1 MSKDKTFN
9 TFYIRLNS
17 LTLRKIHGMRF
28 VVSSAQLLKNL
39 QKISGVISTNTVLP
53 ILEDFLFDINKGKLS
68 ITATDLDTTMSVSM
82 EVESKENFK
91 VAIPARILL
100 DSLKALPEQPITIA
114 VDETTNGIEI
124 TTDNGKYK
132 LSGENSADF
141 PKEPVAEGVD
151 EVKLAASILN
161 KGVSKTLF
169 AVSNDELRPAMTGVY
184 FQLDNNGITFVATD
198 AHKLVK
204 FNRKDVVGGNTSFI
218 VPKKAL
224 NLLKAVVP
232 NNDTEVSVQFN
243 KSNAFFSFEN
253 IQLIC
258 RLIDAKYPD
267 YNAVIPKENPNLL
280 SLQKD
285 DFYSSLRRTSIF
297 SNKTTHQVVLKMA
310 GAELTV
316 SAQDLDF
323 SNEASEK
330 LTCEYL
336 GNPMEIGFNAKFLL
350 EMLGSLDSTEINI
363 ELSTPN
369 RAGIIRPTE
378 KDENEDLLMLV
389 MPVMLN
395 N

>member
-1 MSKDKTFN
+1 MEKLYS
-9 TFYIRLNS
+9 
-17 LTLRKIHGMRF
+17 MRF
-28 VVSSAQLLKNL
+28 VVSSSQLLKNL
-39 QKISGVISTNTVLP
+39 QKIGGVISTNTVLP
-53 ILEDFLFDINKGKLS
+53 ILEDFLFDIDKNNLS

-82 EVESKENFK
+82 EVESKEVFK
-91 VAIPARILL
+91 IAIPARILL
-100 DSLKALPEQPITIA
+100 DSLKALAEQPITIA

-141 PKEPVAEGVD
+141 PKEPTAEDVE

-169 AVSNDELRPAMTGVY
+169 AVSNDELRPAMTGVF
-184 FQLDNNGITFVATD
+184 FQLDENGITFVATD

-204 FNRKDVVGGNTSFI
+204 FNRKDVTGGNTSFI
-218 VPKKAL
+218 IPKKAL
-224 NLLKAVVP
+224 NVLKAVVP
-232 NNDTEVSVQFN
+232 NNDTEVLVQFN
-243 KSNAFFSFEN
+243 NSNAFFTFDN

-258 RLIDAKYPD
+258 RLINAKYPD

-280 SLQKD
+280 TVQKD
-285 DFYSSLRRTSIF
+285 DFFSSLRRTAIF
-297 SNKTTHQVVLKMA
+297 SNKTTHQVVLKM
-310 GAELTV
+310 GGSELTV

-330 LTCEYL
+330 LVCEYQ
-336 GNPMEIGFNAKFLL
+336 GSPMEIGFNAKFLL
-350 EMLGSLDSTEINI
+350 EMLGALDYSDINI

-369 RAGIIRPTE
+369 RAGIIRPVE

-395 N
+395 NQ

>member
-1 MSKDKTFN
+1 
-9 TFYIRLNS
+9 
-17 LTLRKIHGMRF
+17 MRF
-28 VVSSAQLLKNL
+28 VVSSVQLLKNL

-53 ILEDFLFDINKGKLS
+53 ILEDFLFDIAKSKLT

-82 EVESKENFK
+82 DVESKESFK

-100 DSLKALPEQPITIA
+100 DSLKALPEQPVMIA
-114 VDETTNGIEI
+114 VDETTNGIEL

-141 PKEPVAEGVD
+141 PKEPSPDGVE
-151 EVKLAASILN
+151 EVILVSSILN

-169 AVSNDELRPAMTGVY
+169 AVSNDELRPAMTGVF
-184 FQLDNNGITFVATD
+184 FQLDANGITFVATD

-204 FNRKDVVGGNTSFI
+204 FNRSDVKGGNASFI

-232 NNDTEVSVQFN
+232 NNETEVKVQFN

-280 SLQKD
+280 TILKD
-285 DFYSSLRRTSIF
+285 DFYASLRRTSIF
-297 SNKTTHQVVLKMA
+297 SNKTTHQVVLKMS
-310 GAELTV
+310 GSELTV

-330 LTCEYL
+330 LGCEYQGSAL
-336 GNPMEIGFNAKFLL
+336 EIGFNAKFLL
-350 EMLGSLDSTEINI
+350 EMLGALESNEINI

-369 RAGIIRPTE
+369 RAGIIRPTIKE
-378 KDENEDLLMLV
+378 DNEDLLMLV

>member
-1 MSKDKTFN
+1 
-9 TFYIRLNS
+9 
-17 LTLRKIHGMRF
+17 MRF

-53 ILEDFLFDINKGKLS
+53 ILEDFLFDIEKNKLT
-68 ITATDLDTTMSVSM
+68 ITATDLDTTMSVGM

-141 PKEPVAEGVD
+141 PKEPTADGVD
-151 EVKLAASILN
+151 EVKLASSILN

-184 FQLDNNGITFVATD
+184 FQLDDNGITFVATD

-204 FNRKDVVGGNTSFI
+204 FNRNDVKGGNASFI

-243 KSNAFFSFEN
+243 KSNAFFSFDN

-280 SLQKD
+280 SIQKD

-297 SNKTTHQVVLKMA
+297 SNKTTHQVVLKMS

-330 LTCEYL
+330 LACDYQ
-336 GNPMEIGFNAKFLL
+336 GNAMEIGFNAKFLL
-350 EMLGSLDSTEINI
+350 EMLGALDSSDINI

-378 KDENEDLLMLV
+378 KEEEEDLLMLV

>member
-1 MSKDKTFN
+1 
-9 TFYIRLNS
+9 
-17 LTLRKIHGMRF
+17 MRF

-53 ILEDFLFDINKGKLS
+53 ILEDFLFDIEKNKLT
-68 ITATDLDTTMSVSM
+68 ITATDLDTTMSVGM

-141 PKEPVAEGVD
+141 PKEPTADGVD
-151 EVKLAASILN
+151 EVKLASSILN

-169 AVSNDELRPAMTGVY
+169 AVSNDELRPAMTGVF
-184 FQLDNNGITFVATD
+184 FQLDDNGITFVATD

-204 FNRKDVVGGNTSFI
+204 YNRNDVKGGNASFI

-243 KSNAFFSFEN
+243 KSNAFFSFDN

-280 SLQKD
+280 SVQKD
-285 DFYSSLRRTSIF
+285 DFYSSLRWKS
-297 SNKTTHQVVLKMA
+297 
-310 GAELTV
+310 
-316 SAQDLDF
+316 DLMRNF
-323 SNEASEK
+323 
-330 LTCEYL
+330 C
-336 GNPMEIGFNAKFLL
+336 
-350 EMLGSLDSTEINI
+350 
-363 ELSTPN
+363 
-369 RAGIIRPTE
+369 
-378 KDENEDLLMLV
+378 
-389 MPVMLN
+389 
-395 N
+395 

>member
-1 MSKDKTFN
+1 
-9 TFYIRLNS
+9 
-17 LTLRKIHGMRF
+17 MRF

-53 ILEDFLFDINKGKLS
+53 ILEDFLFDIEKNKLT
-68 ITATDLDTTMSVSM
+68 ITATDLDTTMSVGM

-141 PKEPVAEGVD
+141 PKEPTADGVD
-151 EVKLAASILN
+151 EVKLASSILN

-169 AVSNDELRPAMTGVY
+169 AVSNDELRPAMTGVF
-184 FQLDNNGITFVATD
+184 FQLDDNGITFVATD

-204 FNRKDVVGGNTSFI
+204 FNRNDVKGGNASFI

-243 KSNAFFSFEN
+243 KSNAFFSFDN

-280 SLQKD
+280 SIQKD
-285 DFYSSLRRTSIF
+285 DFYSSLKRTSIF
-297 SNKTTHQVVLKMA
+297 SNKTTHQVVLKMS

-330 LTCEYL
+330 LACDYQ
-336 GNPMEIGFNAKFLL
+336 GNAMEIGFNAKFLL
-350 EMLGSLDSTEINI
+350 EMLGALDSSDINI

-378 KDENEDLLMLV
+378 KEEEEDLLMLV

>member
-1 MSKDKTFN
+1 
-9 TFYIRLNS
+9 
-17 LTLRKIHGMRF
+17 
-28 VVSSAQLLKNL
+28 LKNL

-53 ILEDFLFDINKGKLS
+53 ILEDFLFDIEKNNLT

-82 EVESKENFK
+82 DIESKEKFK

-114 VDETTNGIEI
+114 VDESTNGIEI

-141 PKEPVAEGVD
+141 PKEPTADGVA
-151 EVKLAASILN
+151 EVKLASSVLN

-169 AVSNDELRPAMTGVY
+169 AVSNDELRPAMTGVF
-184 FQLDNNGITFVATD
+184 FQLDDNGITFVATD

-204 FNRKDVVGGNTSFI
+204 FNRSDIKGGNASFI

-232 NNDTEVSVQFN
+232 NNETEVSVQFN

-280 SLQKD
+280 SIQKD
-285 DFYSSLRRTSIF
+285 DFYASLRRTSIF
-297 SNKTTHQVVLKMA
+297 SNKTTHQVVLKMS

-330 LTCEYL
+330 LGCDYQ
-336 GNPMEIGFNAKFLL
+336 GNAMEIGFNAKFLL
-350 EMLGSLDSTEINI
+350 EMLGALDSSDINI

-378 KDENEDLLMLV
+378 KEESEDLLMLV

>member
-1 MSKDKTFN
+1 
-9 TFYIRLNS
+9 
-17 LTLRKIHGMRF
+17 MRF

-53 ILEDFLFDINKGKLS
+53 ILEDFLFDIDNNSLS

-82 EVESKENFK
+82 DVESKESFK

-141 PKEPVAEGVD
+141 PNAPSADDVESVT
-151 EVKLAASILN
+151 LMASILN
-161 KGVSKTLF
+161 KGISKTLF
-169 AVSNDELRPAMTGVY
+169 AASNDELRPAMTGVL
-184 FQLDNNGITFVATD
+184 FSLSDDGITFVATD

-204 FNRKDVVGGNTSFI
+204 YNRSDVTGTPTSFI

-232 NNDTEVSVQFN
+232 NNETEVAVQYN
-243 KSNAFFSFEN
+243 KSNAFFSFDN

-280 SLQKD
+280 SVQKD

-297 SNKTTHQVVLKMA
+297 SNKTTHQVILKMA
-310 GAELTV
+310 GVELTV

-330 LTCEYL
+330 LTCEYK

-350 EMLGSLDSTEINI
+350 EMLSALDTSDINI

-369 RAGIIRPTE
+369 RAGIIRPAE
-378 KDENEDLLMLV
+378 IDENEDLLMLV

>member
-1 MSKDKTFN
+1 
-9 TFYIRLNS
+9 
-17 LTLRKIHGMRF
+17 MRF

-53 ILEDFLFDINKGKLS
+53 ILEDFLFDIDKNSLT
-68 ITATDLDTTMSVSM
+68 ITATDLDTTMSVGM
-82 EVESKENFK
+82 DIESKEKFK

-141 PKEPVAEGVD
+141 PKEPTADGVD
-151 EVKLAASILN
+151 EVKLASSILN

-169 AVSNDELRPAMTGVY
+169 AVSNDELRPAMTGVF
-184 FQLDNNGITFVATD
+184 FQLDDKGITFVATD

-204 FNRKDVVGGNTSFI
+204 FNRSDVKGGNASFI

-280 SLQKD
+280 SIQKD

-330 LTCEYL
+330 LACEYQ

-350 EMLGSLDSTEINI
+350 EMLGALDSSDINI

-378 KDENEDLLMLV
+378 KEEEEDLLMLV

>member
-1 MSKDKTFN
+1 
-9 TFYIRLNS
+9 
-17 LTLRKIHGMRF
+17 MRF
-28 VVSSAQLLKNL
+28 VVSSAQLFKNL
-39 QKISGVISTNTVLP
+39 QKIGGVISTNTVLP
-53 ILEDFLFDINKGKLS
+53 ILEDFLFDIDKNILN

-82 EVESKENFK
+82 DVESKESFK

-100 DSLKALPEQPITIA
+100 DSLKALAEQPITIA

-141 PKEPVAEGVD
+141 PKEPTAEGVD
-151 EVKLAASILN
+151 EVKLASSILN
-161 KGVSKTLF
+161 KGISKTLF

-184 FQLDNNGITFVATD
+184 FQLDDNGITFVATD

-204 FNRKDVVGGNTSFI
+204 YNHSEIKGGNASFI

-224 NLLKAVVP
+224 NLLKAVLQ

-243 KSNAFFSFEN
+243 KSNAFFSFNN

-280 SLQKD
+280 SVQKE
-285 DFYSSLRRTSIF
+285 DFFSSLKRTSIY

-310 GAELTV
+310 GSELTV

-330 LTCEYL
+330 LSCDYQ
-336 GNPMEIGFNAKFLL
+336 GNAMEIGFNAKFLI
-350 EMLGSLDSTEINI
+350 EMLAALDSRDINI

-369 RAGIIRPTE
+369 RAGIIRPTD

>member
-17 LTLRKIHGMRF
+17 LTLRKIHSMRF

-169 AVSNDELRPAMTGVY
+169 AVSNDELRPAMTGVF

-350 EMLGSLDSTEINI
+350 EMLGSLDSTDINI

>member
-1 MSKDKTFN
+1 
-9 TFYIRLNS
+9 
-17 LTLRKIHGMRF
+17 MRF

-53 ILEDFLFDINKGKLS
+53 ILEDFLFDIQKNSLT

-82 EVESKENFK
+82 DIESKESFK

-141 PKEPVAEGVD
+141 PKEPVADGVE
-151 EVKLAASILN
+151 EVKLASSILN
-161 KGVSKTLF
+161 KGVTKTLF

-184 FQLDNNGITFVATD
+184 FQLDSNGITFVATD

-204 FNRKDVVGGNTSFI
+204 YNQGDVKGANATFI

-232 NNDTEVSVQFN
+232 NNDTEVSVQYN
-243 KSNAFFSFEN
+243 KSNAFFSFDN

-280 SLQKD
+280 TISKD
-285 DFYSSLRRTSIF
+285 DFYASLRRTSIF

-310 GAELTV
+310 GSELTV

-330 LTCEYL
+330 LSCDYQ

-350 EMLGSLDSTEINI
+350 EMLGALDSSDINI

-369 RAGIIRPTE
+369 RAGIIRPME

>member
-1 MSKDKTFN
+1 
-9 TFYIRLNS
+9 
-17 LTLRKIHGMRF
+17 MRF
-28 VVSSAQLLKNL
+28 VVSSAQLFKNL
-39 QKISGVISTNTVLP
+39 QKIGGVISTNTVLP
-53 ILEDFLFDINKGKLS
+53 ILEDFLFDIDKNTLN

-82 EVESKENFK
+82 DVESKESFK

-100 DSLKALPEQPITIA
+100 DSLKALAEQPITIA

-141 PKEPVAEGVD
+141 PKEPTAEGVD
-151 EVKLAASILN
+151 EVKLASSILN
-161 KGVSKTLF
+161 KGISKTLF

-184 FQLDNNGITFVATD
+184 FQLDDNGITFVATD

-204 FNRKDVVGGNTSFI
+204 YNHSEIKGGNASFI

-224 NLLKAVVP
+224 NLLKAVLQ

-243 KSNAFFSFEN
+243 KSNAFFSFNN

-280 SLQKD
+280 SVQKE
-285 DFYSSLRRTSIF
+285 DFFSSLKRTSIY

-310 GAELTV
+310 GSELTV

-330 LTCEYL
+330 LSCDYQ
-336 GNPMEIGFNAKFLL
+336 GNAMEIGFNAKFLI
-350 EMLGSLDSTEINI
+350 EMLAALDSSDINI

-369 RAGIIRPTE
+369 RAGIIRPTDKE
-378 KDENEDLLMLV
+378 ENEDLLMLV

>member
-1 MSKDKTFN
+1 
-9 TFYIRLNS
+9 
-17 LTLRKIHGMRF
+17 MRF

-53 ILEDFLFDINKGKLS
+53 ILEDFLFDIEKNKLT
-68 ITATDLDTTMSVSM
+68 ITATDLDTTMSVGM

-141 PKEPVAEGVD
+141 PKEPTADGVD
-151 EVKLAASILN
+151 EVKLASSILN

-169 AVSNDELRPAMTGVY
+169 AVSNDELRPAMTGVF
-184 FQLDNNGITFVATD
+184 FQLDDNGITFVATD

-204 FNRKDVVGGNTSFI
+204 YNRNDVKGGNASFI

-243 KSNAFFSFEN
+243 KSNAFFSFDN

-280 SLQKD
+280 SIQKD
-285 DFYSSLRRTSIF
+285 DFYSSLKRTSIF
-297 SNKTTHQVVLKMA
+297 SNKTTHQVVLKMS

-330 LTCEYL
+330 LACDYQ
-336 GNPMEIGFNAKFLL
+336 GNAMEIGFNAKFLL
-350 EMLGSLDSTEINI
+350 EMLGALDSSDINI

-378 KDENEDLLMLV
+378 KEEEEDLLMLV

>member
-1 MSKDKTFN
+1 
-9 TFYIRLNS
+9 
-17 LTLRKIHGMRF
+17 MRF

-39 QKISGVISTNTVLP
+39 QKISGVISSNTVLP
-53 ILEDFLFDINKGKLS
+53 ILEDFLFDINNNTLQ
-68 ITATDLDTTMSVSM
+68 ITATDLDTTMSVTM
-82 EVESKENFK
+82 EVDSKEKFK

-100 DSLKALPEQPITIA
+100 DSLNALPEQPITIA
-114 VDETTNGIEI
+114 VEETTNGIEI

-151 EVKLAASILN
+151 EVKLPASVLY
-161 KGVSKTLF
+161 KGVNKTLF
-169 AVSNDELRPAMTGVY
+169 AVSNDELRPAMTGVF
-184 FQLDNNGITFVATD
+184 FQLDDKGITFVATD

-204 FNRKDVVGGNTSFI
+204 FNRSDIQGGNASFI

-224 NLLKAVVP
+224 NLLKSIIP
-232 NNDTEVSVQFN
+232 NNDTEVSVQLN
-243 KSNAFFSFEN
+243 KSNAFFVFDK

-280 SLQKD
+280 SVQKD

-350 EMLGSLDSTEINI
+350 EMLSALDSSDINI

-369 RAGIIRPTE
+369 RAGIIRPAE
-378 KDENEDLLMLV
+378 KEETEDLLMLV

>member
-1 MSKDKTFN
+1 
-9 TFYIRLNS
+9 
-17 LTLRKIHGMRF
+17 MRF

-53 ILEDFLFDINKGKLS
+53 ILEDFLFDIEKNKLT
-68 ITATDLDTTMSVSM
+68 ITATDLDTTMSVGM

-141 PKEPVAEGVD
+141 PKEPTADGVD
-151 EVKLAASILN
+151 EVKLASSILN

-169 AVSNDELRPAMTGVY
+169 AVSNDELRPAMTGVF
-184 FQLDNNGITFVATD
+184 FQLDDNGITFVATD

-204 FNRKDVVGGNTSFI
+204 YNRNDVKGGNASFI

-243 KSNAFFSFEN
+243 KSNAFFSFDN

-280 SLQKD
+280 SVQKD

-330 LTCEYL
+330 LACDYQ
-336 GNPMEIGFNAKFLL
+336 GNAMEIGFNAKFLL
-350 EMLGSLDSTEINI
+350 EMLGALDSSDINI

-378 KDENEDLLMLV
+378 KEDEEDLLMLV

>member
-1 MSKDKTFN
+1 M
-9 TFYIRLNS
+9 
-17 LTLRKIHGMRF
+17 
-28 VVSSAQLLKNL
+28 

-53 ILEDFLFDINKGKLS
+53 ILEDFLFDIEKNKLT
-68 ITATDLDTTMSVSM
+68 ITATDLDTTMSVGM

-141 PKEPVAEGVD
+141 PKEPTADGVD
-151 EVKLAASILN
+151 EVKLASSILN

-169 AVSNDELRPAMTGVY
+169 AVSNDELRPAMTGVF
-184 FQLDNNGITFVATD
+184 FQLDDNGITFVATD

-204 FNRKDVVGGNTSFI
+204 YNRNDVKGGNASFI

-243 KSNAFFSFEN
+243 KSNAFFSFDN

-280 SLQKD
+280 SVQKD
-285 DFYSSLRRTSIF
+285 DFYSSLRRT
-297 SNKTTHQVVLKMA
+297 
-310 GAELTV
+310 
-316 SAQDLDF
+316 
-323 SNEASEK
+323 
-330 LTCEYL
+330 
-336 GNPMEIGFNAKFLL
+336 
-350 EMLGSLDSTEINI
+350 
-363 ELSTPN
+363 
-369 RAGIIRPTE
+369 
-378 KDENEDLLMLV
+378 
-389 MPVMLN
+389 
-395 N
+395 

>member
-1 MSKDKTFN
+1 MEKLYS
-9 TFYIRLNS
+9 
-17 LTLRKIHGMRF
+17 MRF
-28 VVSSAQLLKNL
+28 VVSSSQLLKNL
-39 QKISGVISTNTVLP
+39 QKIGGVISTNTVLP
-53 ILEDFLFDINKGKLS
+53 ILEDFLFDVDKNNLS
-68 ITATDLDTTMSVSM
+68 ITATDLDTTMTVSM
-82 EVESKENFK
+82 EVESKEVFK
-91 VAIPARILL
+91 IAIPARILL
-100 DSLKALPEQPITIA
+100 DSLKALAEQPITIA

-141 PKEPVAEGVD
+141 PKEPTAEEVE

-161 KGVSKTLF
+161 KGISKTLF
-169 AVSNDELRPAMTGVY
+169 AVSNDELRPAMTGVF
-184 FQLDNNGITFVATD
+184 FQLDENGITFVATD

-204 FNRKDVVGGNTSFI
+204 FNRSDVIGGNASFI
-218 VPKKAL
+218 IPKKAL
-224 NLLKAVVP
+224 NVLKAVVP

-243 KSNAFFSFEN
+243 KSNAFFTFDN

-258 RLIDAKYPD
+258 RLINAKYPD

-280 SLQKD
+280 TVQKD
-285 DFYSSLRRTSIF
+285 DFFSSLRRTSIF
-297 SNKTTHQVVLKMA
+297 SNKTTHQVVLKM
-310 GAELTV
+310 GGSELTV

-330 LTCEYL
+330 LVCEYQ

-350 EMLGSLDSTEINI
+350 EMLGALDYSDINI

-369 RAGIIRPTE
+369 RAGIIRPVE
-378 KDENEDLLMLV
+378 KDEKEDLLMLV

>member
-1 MSKDKTFN
+1 
-9 TFYIRLNS
+9 
-17 LTLRKIHGMRF
+17 MRF

-53 ILEDFLFDINKGKLS
+53 ILEDFLFDIQKNKLTV
-68 ITATDLDTTMSVSM
+68 TATDLDTTMSVSM
-82 EVESKENFK
+82 DVESKESFK

-141 PKEPVAEGVD
+141 PKEPLADGVD
-151 EVKLAASILN
+151 EVKLVSSVLS
-161 KGVSKTLF
+161 KGVAKTLF
-169 AVSNDELRPAMTGVY
+169 AVSNDELRPAMTGVF
-184 FQLDNNGITFVATD
+184 FQLDDKGITFVATD

-204 FNRKDVVGGNTSFI
+204 FNRQDVKGGNASFI

-232 NNDTEVSVQFN
+232 NNDTDVSVQFN

-280 SLQKD
+280 SLSKD

-310 GAELTV
+310 GSELTV

-330 LTCEYL
+330 LSCEYK
-336 GNPMEIGFNAKFLL
+336 GSPMEIGFNAKFLL
-350 EMLGSLDSTEINI
+350 EMLSSLDNDEINI

-369 RAGIIRPTE
+369 RAGIIRPAVKE
-378 KDENEDLLMLV
+378 EEEDLLMLV

>member
-1 MSKDKTFN
+1 MSKDKNFN
-9 TFYIRLNS
+9 RFYIRLNS
-17 LTLRKIHGMRF
+17 LTLGKIHRMRF

-39 QKISGVISTNTVLP
+39 QKIGGVISTNTVLP
-53 ILEDFLFDINKGKLS
+53 ILEDFLFDINKGKLT
-68 ITATDLDTTMSVSM
+68 ITATDLDTTMSVSLD
-82 EVESKENFK
+82 VESKENFK

-169 AVSNDELRPAMTGVY
+169 AVSNDELRPAMTGVF
-184 FQLDNNGITFVATD
+184 FQLNEDGITFVATD

-204 FNRKDVVGGNTSFI
+204 FNRKDVIGGNTSFI

-243 KSNAFFSFEN
+243 KSNAFFSFDN

-280 SLQKD
+280 SVIKD

-297 SNKTTHQVVLKMA
+297 SNKTTHQVVLKMS

-330 LTCEYL
+330 LTCEYQ
-336 GNPMEIGFNAKFLL
+336 GNAMEIGFNAKFLL
-350 EMLGSLDSTEINI
+350 EMLGSLDSSDINI

>member
-1 MSKDKTFN
+1 
-9 TFYIRLNS
+9 
-17 LTLRKIHGMRF
+17 MRF

-53 ILEDFLFDINKGKLS
+53 ILEDFLFDIEKNKLT
-68 ITATDLDTTMSVSM
+68 ITATDLDTTMSVGM
-82 EVESKENFK
+82 DIESKENFK

-141 PKEPVAEGVD
+141 PKEPTADGVD
-151 EVKLAASILN
+151 EVKLVSSILN

-169 AVSNDELRPAMTGVY
+169 AVSNDELRPAMTGVF
-184 FQLDNNGITFVATD
+184 FQLDDNGITFVATD

-204 FNRKDVVGGNTSFI
+204 FNRSDVKGGNASFI

-280 SLQKD
+280 SIQKD

-310 GAELTV
+310 GSELTI

-330 LTCEYL
+330 LSCEYQ

-350 EMLGSLDSTEINI
+350 EMLGALDCSDINI

-378 KDENEDLLMLV
+378 KDEAEDLLMLV